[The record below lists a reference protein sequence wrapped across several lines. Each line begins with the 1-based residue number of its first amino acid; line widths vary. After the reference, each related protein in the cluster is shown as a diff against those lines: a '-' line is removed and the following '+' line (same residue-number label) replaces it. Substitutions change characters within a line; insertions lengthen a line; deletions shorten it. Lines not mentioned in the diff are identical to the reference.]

1 MCLCNSNLVS
11 ALVSILN
18 VPRIAVDTDIRAS
31 YGHGR
36 NQSIVQAANRAG
48 NFLARS
54 LNFYP
59 TGENARIK
67 WR

>member
-1 MCLCNSNLVS
+1 MCLYSYSLVS

-54 LNFYP
+54 LNF
-59 TGENARIK
+59 
-67 WR
+67 